1 MYGNNTFAMNQ
12 NLLKP
17 KELAEQLQMSVGTVR
32 KLAKRGEI
40 PSHKIGNAY
49 RFLLSEIV
57 EQTKTL
63 KPTPQNSI
71 Q

>member
-1 MYGNNTFAMNQ
+1 MNQ

-17 KELAEQLQMSVGTVR
+17 KEVAEQLQMSVVTVR

-40 PSHKIGNAY
+40 PSHRIGNAY

-63 KPTPQNSI
+63 KPSPQNSNL
-71 Q
+71 